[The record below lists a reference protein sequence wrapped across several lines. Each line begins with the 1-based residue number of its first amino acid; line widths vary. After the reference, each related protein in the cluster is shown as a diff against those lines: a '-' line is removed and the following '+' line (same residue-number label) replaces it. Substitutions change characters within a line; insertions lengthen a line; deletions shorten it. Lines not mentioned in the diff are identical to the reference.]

1 MIENVTNL
9 CKKEEGPRTGAC
21 HVCTG
26 CGRCQGIHRDMKV
39 LVNFLHGNLQE
50 QRVQTAQ
57 HNAQETASRG
67 LVLSIDLGTTTIAIA
82 LYDLKGHPIDY
93 FAEVNPQVQYGAD
106 VLSRIEAATDGL
118 KAKHL
123 QSLVMEVLERGCRK
137 LLQER
142 QVEDER
148 LTCVLACNTTM
159 LYLLVG
165 RNPEELGHAP
175 FQVRHKEV
183 TEISIAGR
191 RCTCVPVLSAFVGGD
206 IMSGISA
213 VGMQDSEETM
223 LFIDLGTNGE
233 IVLGNKHRII
243 ACATAA
249 GPAFEGGPSRG
260 IWGADMVH
268 LLAQLRKRQL
278 VDETGLLSEAYFEE
292 GVQIEGVHITQ
303 QAIRAFQLAK
313 AAIRA
318 GIEELL
324 ESYGITETDVARV
337 VLAGGFGYYLNPK
350 EAAQVGLLS
359 EELAGKTV
367 AVGNASLWG
376 AFKTS
381 YAFAQGKDE
390 AVKAVWQ
397 RLQQDVEI
405 LNLAEQEGF
414 QERFVEEMNFPE

>member
-9 CKKEEGPRTGAC
+9 CKKEEGLRTGAC

-50 QRVQTAQ
+50 QEE
-57 HNAQETASRG
+57 ETTQVCSEERLSRS
-67 LVLSIDLGTTTIAIA
+67 LVLGMDLGTTTIAIA
-82 LYDLKGHPIDY
+82 LYDRNGQLLDY
-93 FAEVNPQVQYGAD
+93 FTEVNPQVQYGAD
-106 VLSRIEAATDGL
+106 VLSRIEAAEDAL
-118 KAKHL
+118 KEKHL
-123 QSLVMEVLERGCRK
+123 RSLVMEVLERGCRK
-137 LLQER
+137 LLSEK

-148 LTCVLACNTTM
+148 LICVLACNTTM
-159 LYLLVG
+159 LYLLTG
-165 RNPEELGHAP
+165 RNPGELGRAP
-175 FQVRHKEV
+175 FQVSYKESA
-183 TEISIAGR
+183 EISIAGR

-206 IMSGISA
+206 IMAGISA
-213 VGMQDSEETM
+213 VGLQESEEII
-223 LFIDLGTNGE
+223 LFVDLGTNGE
-233 IVLGNKHRII
+233 IVLGNQHRII

-278 VDETGLLSEAYFEE
+278 VDEAGLLSEAYFEE
-292 GVQIEGVHITQ
+292 GVQIEGVRITQ

-324 ESYGITETDVARV
+324 ECYGITEADVEKV
-337 VLAGGFGYYLNPK
+337 VLAGGFGYYLNPR

-359 EELAGKTV
+359 EKLAEKTV

-376 AFKTS
+376 ALKTG
-381 YAFAQGKDE
+381 YVLAQGKE
-390 AVKAVWQ
+390 ETVKAAWQ
-397 RLQQDVEI
+397 QLQQDIEI

-414 QERFVEEMNFPE
+414 QERFMEEVNFPA